1 MCPQRPPPQL
11 SPGVPGEGEKAE
23 AILLPVPREYRCGMP
38 RSVTKWDEG
47 TAATALR
54 RRRKWRIAGIVLIS
68 ALLLSSV
75 ADHLRAQNRG
85 GDDWMRFD
93 GRRVQFVRAVD
104 GVSIAVLDRGD
115 EMTVVRILGIRSAN
129 ADWDERA
136 MSRMDALLAGQ
147 TLSIHLEATQTRDE
161 NGRLLADV
169 FTDSNQLLAAEL
181 AAEGLVRG
189 DWTEHCTFYADI
201 TRAQS
206 TAHKKRVGFWNY
218 D

>member
-1 MCPQRPPPQL
+1 
-11 SPGVPGEGEKAE
+11 
-23 AILLPVPREYRCGMP
+23 MP

-54 RRRKWRIAGIVLIS
+54 RRRKWRIAGIVLVS

-75 ADHLRAQNRG
+75 VDHLRAQNRG

-93 GRRVQFVRAVD
+93 GRKVPFVRAVD
-104 GVSIAVLDRGD
+104 GQSIAIDDGGD
-115 EMTVVRILGIRSAN
+115 DVTIVRILGIRSAN
-129 ADWDERA
+129 ADWDQRA
-136 MSRMDALLAGQ
+136 MNRMDGFLAGQ
-147 TLSIHLEATQTRDE
+147 IVSIHLEPTQTRDE

-169 FTDSNQLLAAEL
+169 FTDSNQLLGAQL

-189 DWTEHCTFYADI
+189 DWTAHCTFYADI

-206 TAHKKRVGFWNY
+206 VAHKKRVGFWNY

>member
-1 MCPQRPPPQL
+1 ML
-11 SPGVPGEGEKAE
+11 
-23 AILLPVPREYRCGMP
+23 
-38 RSVTKWDEG
+38 RSVTKWDE
-47 TAATALR
+47 TSAATALR

-75 ADHLRAQNRG
+75 VDHLRAQNRG

-93 GRRVQFVRAVD
+93 GRRVQYLRAVD
-104 GVSIAVLDRGD
+104 GQSIAVDDGD
-115 EMTVVRILGIRSAN
+115 EDVTIVRILGIRSAN

-136 MSRMDALLAGQ
+136 MSRMDGFLAGQ
-147 TLSIHLEATQTRDE
+147 TLSIHLEPTQTRDE
-161 NGRLLADV
+161 NGRLLVDV
-169 FTDSNQLLAAEL
+169 FTESNQLLGAEL

-189 DWTEHCTFYADI
+189 DWTAHCTFYADI

-206 TAHKKRVGFWNY
+206 LAHKKRVGFWNY

>member
-1 MCPQRPPPQL
+1 MRRPI
-11 SPGVPGEGEKAE
+11 S
-23 AILLPVPREYRCGMP
+23 
-38 RSVTKWDEG
+38 KWDET
-47 TAATALR
+47 TATAALR
-54 RRRKWRIAGIVLIS
+54 RRRKWRIAGMVLIS
-68 ALLLSSV
+68 AVLFSSV
-75 ADHLRAQNRG
+75 VDHLRAENRG

-104 GVSIAVLDRGD
+104 GESIAVLDGGD
-115 EMTVVRILGIRSAN
+115 EMTIVRILGIRPAN

-136 MSRMDALLAGQ
+136 MSRMDAFLAGQ
-147 TLSIHLEATQTRDE
+147 IVSIHLEPTQTRDE
-161 NGRLLADV
+161 KGRLLADV

-181 AAEGLVRG
+181 AGEGLVRG
-189 DWTEHCTFYADI
+189 DWTAHCTFYADI